1 MRAFALIFAAT
12 AMAPGAARLRTGGA
26 VGVLDAASS
35 SGTMPL
41 DDSLGLPACAWP
53 LVTSP
58 SNLNV
63 AYPDS
68 NAMYWTQPY
77 LVGTEA
83 GNVASIT
90 VAGAFPVSR
99 FMSLTTYNAQ
109 GSSIDDA
116 TGAPIGLT
124 DYAIVPD
131 AGAVNP
137 WAASSLAGAPS
148 GGGFTVK
155 LDAWQPSL
163 PANTLPLLAESP
175 EPYNRRPAN
184 LGFLVFRVYLPALGN
199 FSLVELPTLTMVSAN
214 GSSAV
219 LPQCSHA
226 RREQFAA
233 APLALALRAEAARG
247 TRGRDESADGFAPLV
262 GVSGAS
268 ARRRRLASAAAP
280 TPPYYNA
287 FCAPEDAASLGVFP
301 NPASNYVALAFQ
313 PSATEVVVIRMRPPT
328 SPWNVSG
335 GTAPVPWAPQNPGYD
350 MRYWS
355 LCNNIHAA
363 PYPVVSTKAKPF
375 ACLADLDAVR
385 DGDGGVTIVLSRGQ
399 QPAAAA
405 NWLPFSNKRARVT
418 ETVLLRSMLVSPLF
432 ASASAN
438 APAGA
443 SPQELAAVMGAYYPE
458 VAVCNR
464 RTFDAVGAAG
474 CIKQSQA
481 A

>member
-1 MRAFALIFAAT
+1 MRAFAFIFVAA
-12 AMAPGAARLRTGGA
+12 ALAPGAALLRTGGA

-35 SGTMPL
+35 FEAMSL
-41 DDSLGLPACAWP
+41 DDYLGLTACAWP

-68 NAMYWTQPY
+68 NAMYWTMPY
-77 LVGTEA
+77 LVGAEE
-83 GNVASIT
+83 GEVASIT
-90 VAGAFPVSR
+90 VAGTFPVSR

-116 TGAPIGLT
+116 SGAPMGLA

-131 AGAVNP
+131 MGAVNP
-137 WAASSLAGAPS
+137 WAASSPAGAPS

-155 LDAWQPSL
+155 LAAWQPSL
-163 PANTLPLLAESP
+163 PDNTLPLLAESP
-175 EPYNRRPAN
+175 ESYNRRPAN

-199 FSLVELPTLTMVSAN
+199 FSLVELPALTMVNAN

-233 APLALALRAEAARG
+233 APLARALRAEVARG
-247 TRGRDESADGFAPLV
+247 ASGRESGDGFAPLV
-262 GVSGAS
+262 GASGAS
-268 ARRRRLASAAAP
+268 ARRLAAVAAP

-287 FCAPEDAASLGVFP
+287 FFAPAAAASSGVFP
-301 NPASNYVALAFQ
+301 NPANNYVALAFQ
-313 PSATEVVVIRMRPPT
+313 PNATEVVVIRMRAPT

-355 LCNNIHAA
+355 LCNNIYAA
-363 PYPVVSTKAKPF
+363 PYPVVTTKAKPF

-385 DGDGGVTIVLSRGQ
+385 DGDGGVTVVLSRGQ

-405 NWLPFSNKRARVT
+405 NWLPFSNKRARVI

-443 SPQELAAVMGAYYPE
+443 SPQQLAAVMGAYYPV

-464 RTFDAVGAAG
+464 RTFDVVGAAG
-474 CIKQSQA
+474 CIKQSQVA
-481 A
+481 